1 MSMRIEAEKRLIGTV
16 MHHGSDGLSIAVDVG
31 CVASA
36 FFDDRH
42 QAIWGLMV
50 ELDKSGAP
58 VSMVSVCQAAMT
70 NGVSQFGGLAYVSSL
85 PDSVA
90 AVAAIPY
97 WVGIVLEDRAR
108 RDAEL
113 IAMQLVEACRSGAP
127 LGAARADAI
136 GALDRLESEG
146 KAPKMIDGATMSE
159 LLWDAVTTDGA
170 QAPSLGCAVLDAAI
184 GPALVPKRLSLIG
197 ARPGVGK
204 TALSLNVCS
213 RLLFRGGG
221 VLFCSLEQPAQ
232 QIAIRM
238 AAIDGAQT
246 FSKLD
251 GRPRGA
257 DPRAWHGH
265 RWDAIVEHCDRV
277 GGWGVRWQVDD
288 KPGQSLAYIRAR
300 AMRAQRSM
308 AAAGHRLRLVVID
321 YAQLCA
327 LSRSKGDQSTAEAL
341 GDLAN
346 GLAGLAKQLDVA
358 VILLSQL
365 NRDSEKANRPPRSSD
380 LKASGG
386 LEEAADVI
394 LLCHRPGNRP
404 GHADSTLGLNRSKNR
419 HGRPGQWSLG
429 WEGEFLR
436 VTGENQTQGAWR

>member
-1 MSMRIEAEKRLIGTV
+1 MRLEAEKRLIGTV
-16 MHHGSDGLSIAVDVG
+16 MHHGADGLSIAVDVG
-31 CVASA
+31 CVAGA
-36 FFDDRH
+36 FYDERH

-50 ELDKSGAP
+50 ELDKAGAP
-58 VSMVSVCQAAMT
+58 LSMVSVCQAAMQ
-70 NGVSQFGGLAYVSSL
+70 NGVGRFGGLAYVSSL

-90 AVAAIPY
+90 AVEAIPY
-97 WVGIVLEDRAR
+97 WVGIVLEARAR

-127 LGAARADAI
+127 LGEARADA
-136 GALDRLESEG
+136 LDKLDKLEGEG
-146 KAPKMIDGATMSE
+146 EAGRKVVDGAAMAD

-170 QAPSLGCAVLDAAI
+170 QPPSLGCSVMDAVF
-184 GPALVPKRLSLIG
+184 GPALVPKRFSLIG
-197 ARPGVGK
+197 ARPGTGK
-204 TALSLNVCS
+204 TALALNVCS
-213 RLLFRGGG
+213 SILFGGGG

-232 QIAIRM
+232 QIAVRM
-238 AAIDGAQT
+238 CAIDGAES
-246 FSKLD
+246 FGKLD
-251 GRPRGA
+251 NRPRGA
-257 DPRAWHGH
+257 DPRAWHGA
-265 RWDAIVEHCDRV
+265 RWDAIQEHREQV
-277 GGWGVRWQVDD
+277 YGFGVRWQVDD
-288 KPGQSLAYIRAR
+288 KPGPGLAYIRAR

-321 YAQLCA
+321 YVQLCSLA
-327 LSRSKGDQSTAEAL
+327 RKGDQNTAEAL

-346 GLAGLAKQLDVA
+346 GLAGMAKQLDVA
-358 VILLSQL
+358 VLCLSQL

-404 GHADSTLGLNRSKNR
+404 GHADVKMNVNRTKNR
-419 HGRPGQWSLG
+419 HGKCRGWDLS

-436 VTGENQTQGAWR
+436 VSGESQGGW